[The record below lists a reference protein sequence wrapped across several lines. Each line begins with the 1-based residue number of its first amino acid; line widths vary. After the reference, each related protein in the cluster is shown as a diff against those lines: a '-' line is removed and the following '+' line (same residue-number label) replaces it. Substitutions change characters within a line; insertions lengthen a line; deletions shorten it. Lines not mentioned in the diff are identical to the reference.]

1 MGKISLKKTK
11 ISIQNIEKKRF
22 WLGILMGFI
31 SAISISLVFNQ
42 TREVF
47 RLFTGVSADLL
58 ILKNKELTF
67 FNYFFASLSTT
78 LGLAITIW
86 IWMSNR
92 NHARKTDRL
101 YKQLARTNALF
112 IFWLMLMM
120 IARFGSIL
128 PVILFGVHGYES
140 QLELYNDYWILF
152 VLIPIVV
159 FAQSWFSVRLV
170 YRSGKWMFFSFLV
183 CLIAAFAISKITN
196 VDQEKLNNSYFK
208 RYEKDYKYIDKE
220 ISKSKEKYGIE
231 YDTNTI
237 VILKK
242 WYAKSSVEQVN
253 SIKTAFTKGN
263 KVSIDTIILQ
273 KIVIHNFK
281 KGSCNCYGRN
291 SLEKW
296 HYALPK
302 DIFNQIKRFKSNSNE
317 TKELFNIL
325 KEQIDLVNVPRIE
338 WDEHQNYTETERR
351 KSIGVEYAIPKVL
364 ISQLKEVRDSLIINK
379 KYSELSEILPEIKT
393 KNKKNSP

>member
-1 MGKISLKKTK
+1 MGKISLKKHK
-11 ISIQNIEKKRF
+11 ISIQNIGKQRF
-22 WLGILMGFI
+22 WFGIFAGFI
-31 SAISISLVFNQ
+31 SAISISLIFNQ

-47 RLFTGVSADLL
+47 RFFTSMSADLL
-58 ILKNKELTF
+58 ILDSKVLTF

-86 IWMSNR
+86 VWMNNR
-92 NHARKTDRL
+92 THTRKMDRL
-101 YKQLARTNALF
+101 YKQLSRTNALL

-128 PVILFGVHGYES
+128 PFILFGIPGYDN

-159 FAQSWFSVRLV
+159 FAQSWFAVRLV
-170 YRSGKWMFFSFLV
+170 YRAGKWIFFSL
-183 CLIAAFAISKITN
+183 LICVITAFTLSKTTT
-196 VDQEKLNNSYFK
+196 VDQEKLNNVYFQ

-237 VILKK
+237 EILKK
-242 WYAKSSVEQVN
+242 WYTESSVEQVN

-281 KGSCNCYGRN
+281 KGSWYYRRN
-291 SLEKW
+291 SLENW

-302 DIFNQIKRFKSNSNE
+302 DIFNQIKHFKSNSNE

-325 KEQIDLVNVPRIE
+325 KEQINLVNTPRIE
-338 WDEHQNYTETERR
+338 WDEYQNYTETERR
-351 KSIGVEYAIPKVL
+351 KSIGVKYNIPKILVD
-364 ISQLKEVRDSLIINK
+364 QLTEVRDSLMNME
-379 KYSELSEILPEIKT
+379 KYSELNKILPELNNEK
-393 KNKKNSP
+393 